1 MGFLDYCSHLSVCA
15 HTSSPDGFLKIDAEL
30 WGWYVSHLENN
41 WSQDNFEV
49 IDIKTEL
56 AGDES
61 LCHKPFS
68 CGEGG
73 GAVGAMQL
81 HNSPVPGVTPEV
93 MAMDAVP
100 PEGRPRPGQLQCL
113 LSSPGISNMRLL

>member
-15 HTSSPDGFLKIDAEL
+15 RTSSPDGFLKINAEL
-30 WGWYVSHLENN
+30 WGWYMSHLENN

-56 AGDES
+56 AGDEPQT
-61 LCHKPFS
+61 LLLW
-68 CGEGG
+68 GGWG

-100 PEGRPRPGQLQCL
+100 PEGRLRPGQLQCL
-113 LSSPGISNMRLL
+113 LSSPAISNMRLL